1 MPPIPFAMLQPLSH
15 LVQELGETLQAF
27 HHPPHQ
33 STLWVC
39 ESGKTRLTDVQVLET
54 PLEICLRMS
63 LPNLVD
69 NHLELQLSAE
79 TVRIQGCQ
87 YVSGDAQVGAECS
100 PQPFQSIIPFPSLVE
115 PEAAIAQIENGVLI
129 LTLRK
134 VWPACRIPGESAV
147 DFNAGSK
154 ILVQAH

>member
-1 MPPIPFAMLQPLSH
+1 MPPIPFQLIQSLSH
-15 LVQELGETLQAF
+15 LIQGLGETLQSCHQALN
-27 HHPPHQ
+27 Q

-39 ESGKTRLTDVQVLET
+39 ERGESQLRDVQVLET
-54 PLEICLRMS
+54 PSEICLRVA

-69 NHLELQLSAE
+69 NHLELQISAE

-87 YVSGDAQVGAECS
+87 YVSGDAQIGAEYS

-115 PEAAIAQIENGVLI
+115 PEAAIAQIENGILI

-134 VWPACRIPGESAV
+134 VWPACRIPGESAA
-147 DFNAGSK
+147 DFNVGSK